1 MTKYMV
7 CVKKTVEVFEHFFV
21 EASNDLDAKTK
32 AIKIAKDNLDIKWT
46 HEDKPIYK
54 AEVVQ

>member
-1 MTKYMV
+1 MV